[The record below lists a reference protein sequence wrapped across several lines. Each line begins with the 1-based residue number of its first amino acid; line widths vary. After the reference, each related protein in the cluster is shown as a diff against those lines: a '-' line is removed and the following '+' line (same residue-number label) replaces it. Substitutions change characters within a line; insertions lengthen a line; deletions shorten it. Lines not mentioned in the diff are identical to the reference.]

1 MKGNTN
7 ATWVAQAVE
16 VKDCLNCGLLTHP
29 SHNRPSRNADISW
42 ELNNWTSTRDGAIR
56 TVQKWPNNLHL
67 ADLNFQ
73 EGHYF
78 HLKTACSWGFV
89 FSDGA
94 FAHWSVAEYL
104 LLPLNIFNNL
114 KMWLWILW
122 IHVKQLARSLHHT
135 IPFLLYAILKRKD
148 LMVLM
153 IHNHYCLI

>member
-67 ADLNFQ
+67 AYLNFQ

-78 HLKTACSWGFV
+78 HLKTACSWGFGV
-89 FSDGA
+89 FLVIRPLTGQC
-94 FAHWSVAEYL
+94 VAVYL
-104 LLPLNIFNNL
+104 LLPLNILNNL

-122 IHVKQLARSLHHT
+122 IHANQLARDHHHT
-135 IPFLLYAILKRKD
+135 NPFIFALCNIKEEGLD
-148 LMVLM
+148 GFEDP
-153 IHNHYCLI
+153 